1 MGSVHHLSREQC
13 LLEAKRSRLFFKNGK
28 WILSS
33 SYEIQGTPKP
43 KAWFRNLH
51 WQKQLADRNSHCI
64 HTLGVCG
71 PIPAVCPREALGTL
85 NLTALNVSVWRLNV
99 LPWTQKV
106 WESPTLCQSS
116 AACPLSREMPAR
128 GSGAGLLWARVR
140 FFEFNFSGFTVLV
153 AVIPP
158 SYWLRLC
165 WCSSQT
171 LWHLISDHSKQ
182 RPNFPTVNKRFLFPW
197 GFLPL
202 I

>member
-1 MGSVHHLSREQC
+1 M
-13 LLEAKRSRLFFKNGK
+13 
-28 WILSS
+28 LSS

-51 WQKQLADRNSHCI
+51 WLKQLADRNSHYT

-71 PIPAVCPREALGTL
+71 PIPTVCPRKALGTP
-85 NLTALNVSVWRLNV
+85 NLTTLNVSVRRLNV

-116 AACPLSREMPAR
+116 AACPLFRKMPAR
-128 GSGAGLLWARVR
+128 GSRAGLLWARVQ
-140 FFEFNFSGFTVLV
+140 FFNFSGFTFLV
-153 AVIPP
+153 AIIPT

-182 RPNFPTVNKRFLFPW
+182 RHNFPTVIKHFLFPW